1 MTCALN
7 VPRMQDLNQRTPV
20 TPPRAVVFVLG
31 GVMAEICHT
40 WQDAAQSAQVNCS
53 KLGGYATAL
62 TSFPAFDL
70 YQSGD
75 ISIDGYLADLSEYV
89 GCDPADAL
97 KLHNGILVTE
107 YPGILELVK
116 ELQTKGIRT
125 GCLSNTNPPH
135 WEVLALNGQ
144 YPAIHSLEMKMKL
157 PHLAGLNKPDP
168 AIYQKYFRS
177 QFGVEASSIAFLR
190 RQPSKCGW
198 GSVLR
203 MEFPVDRLSPKD
215 TPTQLRT
222 YLRELGV
229 T

>member
-1 MTCALN
+1 
-7 VPRMQDLNQRTPV
+7 MQGLNQRTPM
-20 TPPRAVVFVLG
+20 TPPDAVVFDLG

-40 WQDAAQSAQVNCS
+40 WQDAARSAQVHCS
-53 KLGGYATAL
+53 KLSGEATAL

-75 ISIDGYLADLSEYV
+75 ISIDEYLAELSENV
-89 GCDPADAL
+89 GCKPDDAL

-116 ELQTKGIRT
+116 ELQNQGIRT

-144 YPAIHSLEMKMKL
+144 YPAIHSLEMKMAS
-157 PHLAGLNKPDP
+157 HLAGLNKPDP
-168 AIYQKYFRS
+168 AIYRKYCS
-177 QFGVEASSIAFLR
+177 QFGVEPSSIAFFDDNR
-190 RQPSKCGW
+190 PNVDGAASCGW
-198 GSVLR
+198 NSR
-203 MEFPVDRLSPKD
+203 WIDSSKD